1 MKLTLIRHGETNAN
15 DNKLIQGWTD
25 NPLNEAGINQAKRL
39 QTFFITIGEH
49 FDVVLSSPLKRAY
62 DTGKIAL
69 SHLKNLNIIID
80 YHFMERDFGVF
91 EGKDALSML
100 PVILEK
106 NFTYKGYEDDKMLLK
121 RIENGLIHLYE
132 KYQDKNVL
140 IFCHSHVIKSFL
152 IMADNKKY
160 TYKTFIDN
168 ASIHKLTYDGERLKI
183 LEFNMTV

>member
-25 NPLNEAGINQAKRL
+25 NPLNEVGINQSRRL
-39 QTFFITIGEH
+39 QTFFMTVGER

-62 DTGKIAL
+62 DTAKFAL
-69 SHLKNLNIIID
+69 SHVKDLNIIVD

-106 NFTYKGYEDDKMLLK
+106 NFTYKGYEDDKILLK
-121 RIENGLIHLYE
+121 RIENGLIHIYE
-132 KYQDKNVL
+132 KYEGKNII

-152 IMADNKKY
+152 IMADPKKY
-160 TYKTFIDN
+160 NYRTFIDN
-168 ASIHKLTYDGERLKI
+168 ASIHKLTYDGDKLKV